1 MKAMSRL
8 PLIEEN
14 PDSAA
19 GKLLA
24 ETRMQLGRVPN
35 LYRALANSPA
45 ALNGYL
51 QFRSALQ
58 AGRLSPKLREQIAL
72 VTAEVNRCEYC
83 VSAHAFRGSKLG
95 IPEAELNLNRRGG
108 SSDPRVAA
116 ALTLAAEVARDR
128 GKVSDEVLDAARAA
142 GLSNEELAELIG
154 HVALNFYSNI
164 LNHLAEPELDFPR
177 TPLLDD

>member
-1 MKAMSRL
+1 MSRL
-8 PLIEEN
+8 PLIDESA
-14 PDSAA
+14 DTAA

-24 ETRMQLGRVPN
+24 ETRTQLGRVPN

-58 AGRLSPKLREQIAL
+58 GGRLSQKLREQIAL

-95 IPEAELNLNRRGG
+95 IPEAELRLNRKGG
-108 SSDPRVAA
+108 SNDARTAA
-116 ALTLAAEVARDR
+116 TLTLAAQMTRNR
-128 GKVSDEVLDAARAA
+128 GQVSDHAVEAAKAA
-142 GLSNEELAELIG
+142 GLDSEDLAELIA

>member
-1 MKAMSRL
+1 MSRL

-14 PDSAA
+14 PGSPA
-19 GKLLA
+19 GKLLT

-51 QFRSALQ
+51 QFRRALQ
-58 AGRLSPKLREQIAL
+58 AGGLSPKLREQIAL

-95 IPEAELNLNRRGG
+95 IPDAELDLNRKGG
-108 SSDPRVAA
+108 SSDPKVAA
-116 ALTLAAEVARDR
+116 ALTLAMEVTCNR
-128 GKVSDEVLDAARAA
+128 GKIADDALDAARAA
-142 GLSNEELAELIG
+142 GLSDEELAELIA

-164 LNHLAEPELDFPR
+164 LNHVAEPELDFPR

>member
-1 MKAMSRL
+1 MSRL
-8 PLIEEN
+8 PLVDEN
-14 PDSAA
+14 PDSPA

-58 AGRLSPKLREQIAL
+58 GGRLSPKLREQIAL

-83 VSAHAFRGSKLG
+83 VSAHALRGSKLG
-95 IPEAELNLNRRGG
+95 IPDAELELNRKGG
-108 SSDPRVAA
+108 SSDPKVAA
-116 ALTLAAEVARDR
+116 ALTLAVEVTRNR
-128 GKVSDEVLDAARAA
+128 GKVADEALDAARAA
-142 GLSNEELAELIG
+142 GLSDEELAELIA

-164 LNHLAEPELDFPR
+164 LNHVAEPELDFPR